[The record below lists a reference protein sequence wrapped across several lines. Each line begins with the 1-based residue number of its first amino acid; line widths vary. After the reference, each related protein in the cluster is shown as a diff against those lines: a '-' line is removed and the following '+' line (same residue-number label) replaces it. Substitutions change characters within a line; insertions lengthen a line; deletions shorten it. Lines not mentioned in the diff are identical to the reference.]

1 MALRKSRDAEAC
13 WAMHLNTSYRSLLP
27 SFWQTHTQL
36 HCKFVSPVGGLPID
50 CPLPTACFQGSPG
63 QYPRTMIG
71 GFKTLGLFPVQYA
84 HHAPGRQ
91 PVWLACKL

>member
-50 CPLPTACFQGSPG
+50 CPLPASRV
-63 QYPRTMIG
+63 PRTVPSYYDRWVQNVG
-71 GFKTLGLFPVQYA
+71 PFSSTVCTPRARSPASLAGL
-84 HHAPGRQ
+84 
-91 PVWLACKL
+91 